1 MAGKTERTIRT
12 FEDMEVW
19 IVCRELRREL
29 SDLARTFPAEERYR
43 LSDQLVRAARSVTA
57 NIAEGYGR
65 FHYQENIQF
74 VRQARGSLFEVIDHL
89 TVACDT
95 GYVDKEKFQGFR
107 DRTIRAILI
116 VNGFIRYLTNAR
128 SSPAERFTNND

>member
-1 MAGKTERTIRT
+1 MADRADRTIRT

-19 IVCRELRREL
+19 TVCRELRKEL
-29 SDLARTFPAEERYR
+29 SDLARTFPGEERYR
-43 LSDQLVRAARSVTA
+43 LSDQLIRAARSVTA

-89 TVACDT
+89 TVACDA
-95 GYVDKEKFQGFR
+95 GYVDKLRFEGFR

-116 VNGFIRYLTNAR
+116 VNGFIRYLTRAR
-128 SSPAERFTNND
+128 AGE

>member
-19 IVCRELRREL
+19 TVCRELRVEL
-29 SDLARTFPAEERYR
+29 SDLARTFPSEERYR
-43 LSDQLVRAARSVTA
+43 LSDQLIRAARSVTA

-89 TVACDT
+89 TVACDA
-95 GYVDKEKFQGFR
+95 GYVAKKRFNSVAS
-107 DRTIRAILI
+107 IRSGPFLWSMGLFAI
-116 VNGFIRYLTNAR
+116 
-128 SSPAERFTNND
+128 

>member
-1 MAGKTERTIRT
+1 MAGQTERTIRT

-19 IVCRELRREL
+19 TVCRELRRAL
-29 SDLARTFPAEERYR
+29 SDLAKTFPANERYR
-43 LSDQLVRAARSVTA
+43 LADQLIRAARSVTA

-89 TVACDT
+89 TAAYDA
-95 GYVDKEKFQGFR
+95 GYMDAEVFQKFR
-107 DRTIRAILI
+107 SECLRAISL
-116 VNGFIRYLTNAR
+116 VNGFIRYLAKAR
-128 SSPAERFTNND
+128 AVDSV